1 MDLLNIG
8 CGNIVHSDWIN
19 IDIASNSPDVK
30 IHDLRKGLP
39 YSDTCFDA
47 CYSSHVLEHLI
58 QDEAKHLLSE
68 CFRTL
73 KSGGIIRVV
82 VPDLEAIART
92 YLALLEEVE
101 SGNPLLE
108 ANYDWIMLE
117 FYDQVV
123 RSYVGGDM
131 GNYLNNPDLIN
142 QEFVVSRMGSEVEA
156 YWHSQVTESQTGF
169 LQKLTSKNLSWWIQ
183 KIRIE
188 IAKLFVFLIA
198 GQKERLNFEEG
209 LFRSSGEI
217 HRWMYDRFSLG
228 RLLKK
233 AGFINVQVCQ
243 ADSSLIPNFDH
254 YNLDMVDGKV
264 RKPDSLFMEA
274 VKP

>member
-8 CGNIVHSDWIN
+8 CGNIVHSAWIN
-19 IDIASNSPDVK
+19 IDIASNSPDVR

-39 YSDTCFDA
+39 YSDTCFDT
-47 CYSSHVLEHLI
+47 CYSSHVLEHLT
-58 QDEAKHLLSE
+58 QNEAKRLLSE
-68 CFRTL
+68 CFRVL
-73 KSGGIIRVV
+73 RSEGIIRVV

-101 SGNPLLE
+101 SGDLVVE

-117 FYDQVV
+117 LYDQVV
-123 RSYVGGDM
+123 RSCIGGDM
-131 GNYLNNPDLIN
+131 GNYLNNPELIN
-142 QEFVVSRMGSEVEA
+142 QEFVVSRIGSEVEV
-156 YWHSQVTESQTGF
+156 YWHSQAIKSQTGF
-169 LQKLTSKNLSWWIQ
+169 LQKLTSKKLSWWIQ
-183 KIRIE
+183 KTRIE
-188 IAKLFVFLIA
+188 IAKLFVFLTA
-198 GQKERLNFEEG
+198 GPKARLAFEEG
-209 LFRSSGEI
+209 LFRNSGEV

-254 YNLDMVDGKV
+254 YNLDMVDGRV